1 MSNDIPVVHPTSDS
15 DTTVTTDIPNNIPRF
30 GGSQNRMPSVAD
42 ASATTKTIII
52 ATSVTIIALIVI
64 LVAAAFIRRHRKQ
77 IQLVYY
83 RAFSYT
89 VETNDT
95 AFVLSDQ
102 DEPDTRSDSGHRTPR
117 SGSERGSTGSRPS
130 VEDANNPD
138 QSMDMIIWK
147 EC

>member
-1 MSNDIPVVHPTSDS
+1 MYPTTSDA
-15 DTTVTTDIPNNIPRF
+15 DTTDISNNVPRY
-30 GGSQNRMPSVAD
+30 GGSKNRMPSLAD
-42 ASATTKTIII
+42 SSATTQTIII

-102 DEPDTRSDSGHRTPR
+102 DEPDTMSDSGHLTLGSR
-117 SGSERGSTGSRPS
+117 SERGSTGSRPS
-130 VEDANNPD
+130 VEDANNAD
-138 QSMDMIIWK
+138 QSMDMLLWK